1 MRHRFQA
8 AAILSALAGA
18 AAPALAGPDWV
29 EGGTDAGSTL
39 STAQRTF
46 GSGQLHSISGTLGGA
61 RAVDFEDMYLIT
73 VTDPATFSMTTG
85 SSGFDAQLFIFNVTQ
100 ANEAF
105 GLLANDNQSP
115 TNVAP
120 LLLPNAT
127 DGTQAAIRNPGVY
140 AIAISASGR
149 YPVSVSGPIFYYA
162 SPTEI
167 SGPDGPGGI
176 NPHIG
181 WDGPGAGGSYTINVT
196 GVGFYAVPAPGAASA
211 LTLGAGLAARRRR
224 R

>member
-8 AAILSALAGA
+8 VAILSALAA
-18 AAPALAGPDWV
+18 AGAPALAGPDWV

-39 STAQRTF
+39 STAQRTI

-73 VTDPATFSMTTG
+73 VTDPVNFSMTTG

-105 GLLANDNQSP
+105 GLLANDNTP
-115 TNVAP
+115 TSVAP

-149 YPVSVSGPIFYYA
+149 YPVSVSGAIFYYA

-181 WDGPGAGGSYTINVT
+181 WDGPGAGGNYTINVT
-196 GVGFYAVPAPGAASA
+196 GVGFYAVPGPGTVSAFAVAAS
-211 LTLGAGLAARRRR
+211 LISRRRR